1 MDSQPISP
9 EAVESARENSLFLKL
24 VYWHKLF
31 ESDSPPRLGIDVEKR
46 IPYTTTSAIMTG
58 LALGYVHG
66 SRRAGLV
73 FRAENAHRFPTSSP
87 GWFQY
92 HKTKNYISIVG
103 GAKDGAKMGLR
114 LGTGALAFS
123 LFEETVD
130 YARHDERD
138 FLSTV
143 IAGLSFSG
151 IYSLL
156 GMKDC
161 VRENKAPS
169 TDFLY
174 DIARHD
180 VYTAARTAK
189 LGLKLSLTY
198 GLLQDALET
207 MKGNRPKYLDFFL
220 GKRQNKSK
228 EDSSV

>member
-1 MDSQPISP
+1 MEHQPSS
-9 EAVESARENSLFLKL
+9 VESERENSLFLKL

-31 ESDSPPRLGIDVEKR
+31 ESDTPPRLGIDVEKR
-46 IPYTTTSAIMTG
+46 IPYATMCAFIPG

-66 SRRAGLV
+66 SKKAGLL
-73 FRAENAHRFPTSSP
+73 FRAENAHRFPTTST

-103 GAKDGAKMGLR
+103 GVKDGIKMGAK
-114 LGTGALAFS
+114 LGVGALAFS

-143 IAGLSFSG
+143 TAGLSFSG

-156 GMKDC
+156 
-161 VRENKAPS
+161 
-169 TDFLY
+169 
-174 DIARHD
+174 ARHD

-189 LGLKLSLTY
+189 FGLKLSLTY
-198 GLLQDALET
+198 GLLQDVLET
-207 MKGNRPKYLDFFL
+207 AKGNRPKYLDFVL
-220 GKRQNKSK
+220 GKRQSK
-228 EDSSV
+228 TEDQGTI

>member
-1 MDSQPISP
+1 MEPQPVTP
-9 EAVESARENSLFLKL
+9 EAVESAREHSLFLKL

-73 FRAENAHRFPTSSP
+73 FRAENAHRFPTSST

-138 FLSTV
+138 FISTV

-156 GMKDC
+156 AC
-161 VRENKAPS
+161 
-169 TDFLY
+169 
-174 DIARHD
+174 HD

-189 LGLKLSLTY
+189 LGLKLSLGY

-207 MKGNRPKYLDFFL
+207 MKGNRPKYLDFFA
-220 GKRQNKSK
+220 GKRQDKFK
-228 EDSSV
+228 EESSV